1 MKQQC
6 HILMI
11 YLSWMVY
18 AGGLMFAVW
27 RASWLF
33 AAGWLTAGP
42 ACQWLYI
49 RHFPKLSVAM
59 GYGPITDEPAEA
71 AEASPAHVTLY
82 TALGCPF
89 CPLIE
94 RRLGE
99 LRAQL
104 GFSLHKID
112 VTLRPDLLAAN
123 GIRSIPA
130 VEIGGRFLTG
140 LVSSKELAA
149 AIAQTESAV
158 KTTV

>member
-6 HILMI
+6 HILMV

-18 AGGLMFAVW
+18 AGGLIFAVW

-33 AAGWLTAGP
+33 AAGWLIAAPAG
-42 ACQWLYI
+42 QWLYI
-49 RHFPKLSVAM
+49 RYFPKFSTAM

-71 AEASPAHVTLY
+71 AKAGPAHVTLY

-94 RRLGE
+94 RRLE
-99 LRAQL
+99 DLRAQL

-112 VTLRPDLLAAN
+112 VTLRPDLLAAK
-123 GIRSIPA
+123 GIRSVPA

-140 LVSSKELAA
+140 LVTSKELAA
-149 AIAQTESAV
+149 AIAQPESAV
-158 KTTV
+158 KAAQ